1 MSSSR
6 ARLTISTVVSSEF
19 LVIAAMNA
27 RVGKC
32 QLTIYIV
39 TMCALSKSK
48 PTIAMLGYGSQG
60 RALALNLKDSGYEV
74 IVGLPS
80 GSATREIA
88 ASDGMMNLQTTDE
101 AAAGAEVIC
110 FAVPDHR
117 HAAVW
122 RDQVGPSAKSGSALW
137 FLHGLSVHFEQ
148 VLPPDDVDVFM
159 IAPHAPGLAVREQY
173 LGDRSLSAFV
183 AVHQDVSG
191 RAMKQ
196 AQRLAEG
203 IGISPTRLVKTT
215 FEHEAVGDLFGE
227 QAVLCGGMS
236 ALITAGFETLV
247 ARGLAPENAYLEVAY
262 QLDLIISLVKRYGIE
277 GMLRRIS
284 VAARLGAVQAGPKLI
299 DARVRETMQ
308 RILQRID
315 SGEFARELQ
324 DLDNA
329 ALADLD
335 KSLGR
340 LSNDELERAA
350 RKFRS

>member
-1 MSSSR
+1 
-6 ARLTISTVVSSEF
+6 
-19 LVIAAMNA
+19 MNE

-32 QLTIYIV
+32 QLAIYIAG
-39 TMCALSKSK
+39 MCALSKSK
-48 PTIAMLGYGSQG
+48 PTVAMLGYGSQG

-74 IVGLPS
+74 SVGLPS
-80 GSATREIA
+80 GSVTRDVA
-88 ASDGMMNLQTTDE
+88 AGDGMTNVYTTDK
-101 AAAGAEVIC
+101 AAAGADVIC
-110 FAVPDHR
+110 FAVPDHK

-191 RAMKQ
+191 RAIEQ
-196 AQRLAEG
+196 AQSLAEG
-203 IGISPTRLVKTT
+203 IGISSTRLVQTS

-247 ARGLAPENAYLEVAY
+247 ARGIPPENAYLEIAY
-262 QLDLIISLVKRYGIE
+262 QLDLIISLIKRFGIE

-284 VAARLGAVQAGPKLI
+284 VAARLGAVQAGPELI
-299 DARVRETMQ
+299 DERVRATMQ

-324 DLDNA
+324 DIDDA
-329 ALADLD
+329 ALGDLD

-340 LSNDELERAA
+340 LSNEELERAA